1 MDTIAASTLTSKG
14 QITIPKQIRDLLRL
28 QAGQRVEF
36 QVDRRGDVV
45 MRAKNVDIR
54 ELKGILRSTRKT
66 PATVEEMNEAIARG
80 YSGT

>member
-1 MDTIAASTLTSKG
+1 METIAAGTVTSKG
-14 QITIPKQIRDLLRL
+14 QITIPKQIRERLRL
-28 QAGQRVEF
+28 EPGHRVEF
-36 QVDRRGDVV
+36 QVDRQGQVI

-66 PATVEEMNEAIARG
+66 PASVEEMNEAIARG